1 MQRFRDANPDVKGT
15 RIGLPGKPAPD
26 TFLEAA
32 RMLGVSPARAVVVE
46 DAIAGIQA
54 ARASGF
60 SLIVGVDR
68 EGSGDALRAEGADIV
83 VTDLAE
89 LLT

>member
-1 MQRFRDANPDVKGT
+1 VVASQR
-15 RIGLPGKPAPD
+15 GLPGKPAPD

-32 RMLGVSPARAVVVE
+32 RKLGVSPARAVVVE

-54 ARASGF
+54 ARAGGF
-60 SLIVGVDR
+60 GLIVGVDH
-68 EGSGDALRAEGADIV
+68 EGRSGDALRTEGADVV

-89 LLT
+89 LLN